1 MTAEHPFAQ
10 FVRTIGR
17 GPNLSRPLNEEEM
30 FEAATMI
37 MEDKVEPLQLGA
49 FLCILRM
56 RTEVAEEGS
65 GFVKA
70 VRAKV
75 NKPAGAPEVDLDWSS
90 YSGKRKQLPYFLLA
104 AIMLANNGIKVAMQG
119 TEGHTEGRLYS
130 REALEFLG
138 VNISASL
145 IEASNDLKATN
156 FCYLPLANFVPKLQE
171 ILELKPI
178 LGVRSPVNTFA
189 RLINPFDAKTE
200 IQTIFHN
207 NYMDVHRGTA
217 MQMGNK
223 SMIVFKG
230 EGGEAERRPSRSVI
244 TQMLIDGKPV
254 DETWPAMIDETIE
267 PDEAM
272 DLNRLNA
279 VWDGSDDDS
288 KMAAIVVGTAAL
300 ALRGMNRAANPE
312 DAVAQAQAMW
322 DARDTSKL
330 LANG

>member
-1 MTAEHPFAQ
+1 MTQEHPFAQ

-17 GPNLSRPLNEEEM
+17 GPNLSRALTEDEM

-56 RTEVAEEGS
+56 RTEVHEEGS

-70 VRAKV
+70 VRAKLTI
-75 NKPAGAPEVDLDWSS
+75 PANAPAVDLDWSS
-90 YSGKRKQLPYFLLA
+90 YSGKRKQLPWFLLS
-104 AIMLANNGIKVAMQG
+104 AIMLANNGITVAMQG

-130 REALEFLG
+130 REVLEFLG
-138 VNISASL
+138 VKIASSL
-145 IEASNDLKATN
+145 ENAAEHLKASN
-156 FCYLPLANFVPKLQE
+156 FSYLPLANFVPRLQE

-189 RLINPFDAKTE
+189 RMINPFNAATE

-217 MQMGNK
+217 QLLGHK

-230 EGGEAERRPSRSVI
+230 EGGEAERRPSREVL
-244 TQMLIDGKPV
+244 TQMLVDGQPV
-254 DETWPAMIDETIE
+254 DERWPPMIEDTID
-267 PDEAM
+267 PDDTL

-279 VWDGSDDDS
+279 VWSGAEVDRQ
-288 KMAAIVVGTAAL
+288 MTAIIVGTAAL
-300 ALRGMNRAANPE
+300 ALRGMGRAATPDE
-312 DAVAQAQAMW
+312 AISQAQAMW
-322 DARDTSKL
+322 DARDPSKL
-330 LANG
+330 LAQG